1 MLKHR
6 NTQNPGMKTVI
17 IVAGGRG
24 KRMGND
30 IPKQFLKLHDMPVIL
45 LTMLRFYNYDNTIKI
60 ILALPK
66 NEIRTWEDIKSQIIN
81 VPPHIIVEGGEER
94 FFSVK
99 NALAHVQTGELV
111 AIHDGVRPFVSEKTI
126 SRCFDKAKQSGAA
139 IPVIALTES
148 IRYFENETDDKSISA
163 VREKYKIVQTPQVF
177 HSDILTAAYTQVY
190 SKDFTDDASVV
201 EKYGFP
207 VATVDGNSENIKLTT
222 PFDMEIAKILIN
234 NNNFSTNNTV
244 N

>member
-1 MLKHR
+1 
-6 NTQNPGMKTVI
+6 MKTVI

-30 IPKQFLKLHDMPVIL
+30 MPKQFLKLNDMPIIV
-45 LTMLRFYNYDNTIKI
+45 LTMLRFYNYDNNIKI
-60 ILALPK
+60 ILALPA
-66 NEIRTWEDIKSQIIN
+66 NEIKTWEDIKSQIMN

-99 NALAHVQTGELV
+99 NALARVEPGEIV
-111 AIHDGVRPFVSEKTI
+111 AIHDGVRPFVSAETI
-126 SRCFDKAKQSGAA
+126 SRCFDKAKHCGAA
-139 IPVIALTES
+139 IPVVALTES
-148 IRYFENETDDKSISA
+148 IRYFEDESGDKSISA

-177 HSDILTAAYTQVY
+177 HSEILMAAYTQTY

-207 VATVDGNSENIKLTT
+207 VASVDGNRENIKLTT
-222 PFDMEIAKILIN
+222 PLDMEIAKILIN
-234 NNNFSTNNTV
+234 NNLI
-244 N
+244 

>member
-1 MLKHR
+1 
-6 NTQNPGMKTVI
+6 MKKAVI

-30 IPKQFLKLHDMPVIL
+30 IPKQFLKLNDTPIIA

-66 NEIRTWEDIKSQIIN
+66 DEIINWENIKSTT
-81 VPPHIIVEGGEER
+81 VTLPSHIIVEGGEER

-99 NALAHVQTGELV
+99 NALTYVEPGELV
-111 AIHDGVRPFVSEKTI
+111 AIHDGVRHFVSEKTI
-126 SRCFDKAKQSGAA
+126 SRCFDMAKQSGAA

-148 IRYFENETDDKSISA
+148 IRYFENETDNRSISA

-177 HSDILTAAYTQVY
+177 HSEILMAGYSQTY

-201 EKYGFP
+201 EKYGYP
-207 VATVDGNSENIKLTT
+207 ITSVDGNRENIKLTT
-222 PFDMEIAKILIN
+222 PLDMEIAKILIN
-234 NNNFSTNNTV
+234 NNNGIAK
-244 N
+244 